1 MDYHLN
7 SGIPAV
13 EARVPTIELR
23 PLKVIPEAIHNGSC
37 FLYDHICL
45 YCTSKEGKIVRRMGG
60 KLQSDVERSG
70 GPRNTKKLVVSTYLI
85 TPGYFLIGN
94 KEALQKD
101 PTRRQRQAARRR
113 KSQAELAS
121 PNRPSPRRHHH
132 PYN

>member
-1 MDYHLN
+1 MF
-7 SGIPAV
+7 S
-13 EARVPTIELR
+13 LR
-23 PLKVIPEAIHNGSC
+23 PYLSLLHVEGGE
-37 FLYDHICL
+37 DR
-45 YCTSKEGKIVRRMGG
+45 TSDGREIAVGRGTIR
-60 KLQSDVERSG
+60 
-70 GPRNTKKLVVSTYLI
+70 KLVVSIYLI

-113 KSQAELAS
+113 KAQTELAS